1 MADGIHTADETVELG
16 DHCLKGLSFD
26 WYNFHIAFFLI
37 VTVSFATKKYIIR
50 CHAMDFQKVAACC
63 ADMAVIV
70 QSTAFRLSVG
80 KPVEYD
86 LRSAF
91 NSHVL

>member
-1 MADGIHTADETVELG
+1 
-16 DHCLKGLSFD
+16 
-26 WYNFHIAFFLI
+26 
-37 VTVSFATKKYIIR
+37 
-50 CHAMDFQKVAACC
+50 MDFQKVAACC